1 MSSVLHPLLPRPFSQ
16 ARARRHIALLLAFA
30 VLFAGIA
37 QAAHYHKDELAGGH
51 SQTDVHCLL
60 CLYAAS
66 TAGPPAPAPQAV
78 PAAPRYCGYRLPAC
92 LGRLTLHTAASY
104 DARGPPVG

>member
-1 MSSVLHPLLPRPFSQ
+1 MSSILRPLSPRPFS
-16 ARARRHIALLLAFA
+16 RVRTRRRIAFILALA

-51 SQTDVHCLL
+51 SQNDVACLL

-66 TAGPPAPAPQAV
+66 TAGPPATGRILPPAI
-78 PAAPRYCGYRLPAC
+78 PRYCGYRTDGGPGHLS
-92 LGRLTLHTAASY
+92 LHAPASY
-104 DARGPPVG
+104 DARGPPIA

>member
-1 MSSVLHPLLPRPFSQ
+1 MSSSSPHPLLPRAFSG
-16 ARARRHIALLLAFA
+16 ARVRRRITLFLAFA

-37 QAAHYHKDELAGGH
+37 QAAHYHKDQLTGQ

-60 CLYAAS
+60 CLFAGGN
-66 TAGPPAPAPQAV
+66 AGPPAPIQAARPV
-78 PAAPRYCGYRLPAC
+78 APRYCGYRYPAC
-92 LGRLTLHTAASY
+92 SGRLTLYTAASY